1 MFRGSFGQILNKW
14 TLGSPVSFVGNLVAH
29 GYNLAGKIDNVTYLE
44 GMLALSGPTGD
55 TFEAGHSN
63 ELAFTIGHY
72 SFGPKGYKADWRDH
86 LFVHEYGHYIQSQWL
101 SALYFPIIA
110 IPSLCSAA
118 RICKVDHDRR
128 WFEVNASKLGS
139 RYFDKRYGSGAP
151 GYKKGDSNYFD
162 LDSFKDER
170 KKSPYENPRFN
181 IVNTQKPYPISG
193 EIYTI
198 WDFLIL

>member
-1 MFRGSFGQILNKW
+1 MTYKQQMEKAIKNYLAS
-14 TLGSPVSFVGNLVAH
+14 VGFKYYAPRYVFL
-29 GYNLAGKIDNVTYLE
+29 KRIDD
-44 GMLALSGPTGD
+44 D
-55 TFEAGHSN
+55 TVCS
-63 ELAFTIGHY
+63 II
-72 SFGPKGYKADWRDH
+72 
-86 LFVHEYGHYIQSQWL
+86 YGHYIQSQWL

-128 WFEVNASKLGS
+128 WFEVSASKLGS

-162 LDSFKDER
+162 LDSFMDER
-170 KKSPYENPRFN
+170 KKSPYKNPRFN
-181 IVNTQKPYPISG
+181 IVNTQKTYPISG